1 MAIKLDHT
9 VIYSTDHEKAASEF
23 SDVMDLSRG
32 EISGAGYEFSTVRV
46 NTELSIY
53 FMERDSIN
61 LEQHM
66 AFNVDKRT
74 FKKIVKRLKEN
85 KIAFGNSP
93 FDRENER
100 VDHDFAPQGL
110 FWTNRDGCLFEV
122 MTYFG
127 F

>member
-1 MAIKLDHT
+1 MSIKLDHT

-23 SDVMDLSRG
+23 SEVMDLSRG
-32 EISGAGYEFSTVRV
+32 KISGAGYEFSTVRV
-46 NTELSIY
+46 NAELSIY
-53 FMERDSIN
+53 FMDIDRIN
-61 LEQHM
+61 LVQLM
-66 AFNVDKRT
+66 AFNVDIRT

-110 FWTNRDGCLFEV
+110 FCTNRDGCLFE
-122 MTYFG
+122 
-127 F
+127 

>member
-1 MAIKLDHT
+1 M
-9 VIYSTDHEKAASEF
+9 VYSTDHEKAASEF
-23 SDVMDLSRG
+23 SDVMDLFRG
-32 EISGAGYEFSTVRV
+32 KMSGAGYEFSTVRV
-46 NTELSIY
+46 NVELSIY
-53 FMERDSIN
+53 FMDRDSIN

-66 AFNVDKRT
+66 TFNVDKRT
-74 FKKIVKRLKEN
+74 FMKIVMRFKDN
-85 KIAFGNSP
+85 KIAFGNSLI
-93 FDRENER
+93 DMENER

>member
-1 MAIKLDHT
+1 MDIKLDHT
-9 VIYSTDHEKAASEF
+9 VIYSTEHVKSALEL
-23 SDVMDLSRG
+23 SDVMDFSLG
-32 EISGAGYEFSTVRV
+32 KISGAGYEFSTVSV

-53 FMERDSIN
+53 FMERYSIN

-74 FKKIVKRLKEN
+74 FKKIVKPLKEN

-93 FDRENER
+93 FDSENER

-110 FWTNRDGCLFEV
+110 FWTNRDGCLFE
-122 MTYFG
+122 
-127 F
+127 

>member
-1 MAIKLDHT
+1 KLDHT

-32 EISGAGYEFSTVRV
+32 KISGAGYEFSTVRV
-46 NTELSIY
+46 NAELSIY
-53 FMERDSIN
+53 FMDRDSIN

-66 AFNVDKRT
+66 AFNVDNRT
-74 FKKIVKRLKEN
+74 FNKNVKLIKDN
-85 KIAFGNSP
+85 KIEFGNSS
-93 FDRENER
+93 FDKENER
-100 VDHDFAPQGL
+100 VDHDFAHQGL